1 MQVVVSRMRT
11 ISSQVS
17 EGAPIRIVGLCTSLA
32 NAKDLGEWIGATS
45 HGLYNFPPG
54 ESHHPHAPVGLMMQ
68 LQLGHKCDECS

>member
-32 NAKDLGEWIGATS
+32 NAKDLGEWIGASS

-54 ESHHPHAPVGLMMQ
+54 EFHCACAPVGLNDAAAAW
-68 LQLGHKCDECS
+68 L